1 MLFLAEPSLAYK
13 ESFIAGTRES
23 QAEGLEL
30 YIDLDKISANRNFE
44 VFLQRLR
51 DASDPAKIPPERV
64 PMTDYWLIDGDEY
77 VGRLSLRHTLND
89 ALLLWGG
96 HIGYQIRPSKRR
108 RGYGKEILRLGL
120 LKAKERG
127 LHHVLVTCDEDNIG
141 SRKIIESNGGQIENI
156 IEVDDSPVLKLRYW
170 IVI

>member
-1 MLFLAEPSLAYK
+1 MLFLAEPSLVYK

-30 YIDLDKISANRNFE
+30 FYNLDTISKDFE
-44 VFLQRLR
+44 ALIQILR
-51 DASDPAKIPPERV
+51 DASNRAKIPPERV
-64 PMTDYWLIDGDEY
+64 PMSDFWLIDSDEY
-77 VGRLSLRHTLND
+77 VGRLSLRHELNE

-120 LKAKERG
+120 IKAKE
-127 LHHVLVTCDEDNIG
+127 
-141 SRKIIESNGGQIENI
+141 
-156 IEVDDSPVLKLRYW
+156 
-170 IVI
+170 

>member
-1 MLFLAEPSLAYK
+1 MLFLAEPSPTYK

-30 YIDLDKISANRNFE
+30 SYNLDSISKDFAA
-44 VFLQRLR
+44 FLQTLR
-51 DASDPAKIPPERV
+51 DASNRAKVPPGRV
-64 PMTDYWLIDGDEY
+64 PMSDYWLIDRDAY
-77 VGRLSLRHTLND
+77 IGRLSLRHELNR

-120 LKAKERG
+120 QKAKERG
-127 LHHVLVTCDEDNIG
+127 LTRVLVTCDEDNIG
-141 SRKIIESNGGQIENI
+141 SRKIIEYNGGQLENI
-156 IEVDDSPVLKLRYW
+156 IEVDDSPVRKMRYW
-170 IVI
+170 IDM

>member
-1 MLFLAEPSLAYK
+1 MLFLAEPSLVYK

-30 YIDLDKISANRNFE
+30 FYNLDKISKDFE
-44 VFLQRLR
+44 GLLQILR
-51 DASDPAKIPPERV
+51 DASNRAKIPPERV
-64 PMTDYWLIDGDEY
+64 PMSDFWLIDGDEY
-77 VGRLSLRHTLND
+77 VGRLSLRHELNE

-120 LKAKERG
+120 LKAKELG
-127 LHHVLVTCDEDNIG
+127 LNRVLVTCDEDNIG
-141 SRKIIESNGGQIENI
+141 SRKIIEYNGGQLENI
-156 IEVDDSPVLKLRYW
+156 IEVKDSPVRKMRYW
-170 IVI
+170 IDI